1 MCVPEKS
8 VPFRY
13 LNLLHESAQR
23 ILGRR
28 TRASYMRA
36 CVRMYATQKLASHR
50 PKLKINKKIETFMW
64 DNRAWDG
71 CGTAALA
78 MEASH
83 G

>member
-13 LNLLHESAQR
+13 LNLLHESVPA
-23 ILGRR
+23 ILGRH
-28 TRASYMRA
+28 TVVFYMRA
-36 CVRMYATQKLASHR
+36 RVRICAMRQRTSHR
-50 PKLKINKKIETFMW
+50 PELEINKKIETFIW